1 MIPKSEEKITGGKIA
16 EKIQFRGRNLRQRM
30 GTATKILIAVFG
42 GAFTLAL
49 MLGIYYLLIPSFSE
63 NLEPV
68 KIIDVEIRLKNECS
82 VTDAAFIVEAPQQ
95 RKRSKF
101 FNGVAVMRLPENAKI
116 KLSVSPAFPDF
127 TYDGVPELVS
137 PNMVLVADCAVSPRL
152 KSIFGAM
159 KDKFGE

>member
-1 MIPKSEEKITGGKIA
+1 
-16 EKIQFRGRNLRQRM
+16 M
-30 GTATKILIAVFG
+30 GTATKILIAIFG
-42 GAFTLAL
+42 GVFTLAL
-49 MLGIYYLLIPSFSE
+49 MLGIYYVLIPSFSE

-101 FNGVAVMRLPENAKI
+101 FNGFAVMRLPENAKV

-137 PNMVLVADCAVSPRL
+137 PNMVLVADCGVSPRL

-159 KDKFGE
+159 KDQFGE

>member
-1 MIPKSEEKITGGKIA
+1 
-16 EKIQFRGRNLRQRM
+16 M
-30 GTATKILIAVFG
+30 GTATKILIAIFG
-42 GAFTLAL
+42 GVFILAL

-82 VTDAAFIVEAPQQ
+82 VTDAAFIAEAPQQ
-95 RKRSKF
+95 RKHSKF
-101 FNGVAVMRLPENAKI
+101 FNGVAVMRLPENAI
-116 KLSVSPAFPDF
+116 VKLSVSPAFPAF

-137 PNMVLVADCAVSPRL
+137 PNMILVADCGVSPRL

-159 KDKFGE
+159 KDQFGK

>member
-1 MIPKSEEKITGGKIA
+1 
-16 EKIQFRGRNLRQRM
+16 M
-30 GTATKILIAVFG
+30 GTATKILIAIFG
-42 GAFTLAL
+42 GVFTLAL
-49 MLGIYYLLIPSFSE
+49 MLGIYYVLIPSFSE

-68 KIIDVEIRLKNECS
+68 EMIDVEIRLKNECS

-101 FNGVAVMRLPENAKI
+101 FNGVAVMRLPDTAKV

-159 KDKFGE
+159 KNKFGE

>member
-1 MIPKSEEKITGGKIA
+1 
-16 EKIQFRGRNLRQRM
+16 M

-42 GAFTLAL
+42 GALTLTL
-49 MLGIYYLLIPSFSE
+49 MLCIYYVLIPSFSK

-82 VTDAAFIVEAPQQ
+82 VTDATFIVEALQQ
-95 RKRSKF
+95 HKRRKF
-101 FNGVAVMRLPENAKI
+101 FNGVAVMRLPENAKV
-116 KLSVSPAFPDF
+116 KLAVSPAFPDF

-137 PNMVLVADCAVSPRL
+137 PNMVLVADCGVSPRL

-159 KDKFGE
+159 KDQFGE